1 MLAQNKIFLVFPYLL
16 QYINRQQ
23 ANKQE
28 PRCLVT
34 INEAAV
40 EILKEKNKP
49 LSSIEIATIAF
60 SRKLIYSKAK
70 TPIKSLAYTI
80 DKNIREEFYN
90 NPKLIFLQTS
100 IGRLIGLP
108 GWGGNVLNIDLQK
121 SKTSFQKL
129 TISLPSN
136 LMENINLAY
145 QAKIADTYDE
155 TLIYI
160 INEGLSKVAHI
171 IKENISKQLEGLN
184 NNVQSKPLGNF
195 QNRVNAISNNVEH
208 RKLGRKGYEQV
219 KDYLIPVIRLMR
231 KGNNH
236 CDAFHIIAEK
246 LDVRYSTVSAQC
258 TNHLGIST
266 NDFIEFVGSGQIL
279 RLIKDKFPEKTE
291 MINRDIG
298 ELNQLLLNG
307 FGLIK

>member
-1 MLAQNKIFLVFPYLL
+1 M
-16 QYINRQQ
+16 
-23 ANKQE
+23 
-28 PRCLVT
+28 T

-108 GWGGNVLNIDLQK
+108 GWGDNVLNIDLQK
-121 SKTSFQKL
+121 SKSSFQKL

-145 QAKIADTYDE
+145 QAKIADT
-155 TLIYI
+155 L
-160 INEGLSKVAHI
+160 
-171 IKENISKQLEGLN
+171 
-184 NNVQSKPLGNF
+184 
-195 QNRVNAISNNVEH
+195 
-208 RKLGRKGYEQV
+208 
-219 KDYLIPVIRLMR
+219 
-231 KGNNH
+231 
-236 CDAFHIIAEK
+236 
-246 LDVRYSTVSAQC
+246 
-258 TNHLGIST
+258 
-266 NDFIEFVGSGQIL
+266 
-279 RLIKDKFPEKTE
+279 
-291 MINRDIG
+291 INRDIG

>member
-1 MLAQNKIFLVFPYLL
+1 
-16 QYINRQQ
+16 
-23 ANKQE
+23 
-28 PRCLVT
+28 VT

-60 SRKLIYSKAK
+60 NRKLIHSNAK

-80 DKNIREEFYN
+80 DKNIREVFYN
-90 NPKLIFLQTS
+90 NPRLIFIQTS
-100 IGRLIGLP
+100 IGRLIGIP
-108 GWGGNVLNIDLQK
+108 EWGDKDLKIDLQK
-121 SKTSFQKL
+121 SKSNFQKL
-129 TISLPSN
+129 TISLPAN

-145 QAKIADTYDE
+145 QAKIAETYDE

-160 INEGLSKVAHI
+160 INEGLSNVAHI

-184 NNVQSKPLGNF
+184 NNRQSNTLSNF
-195 QNRVNAISNNVEH
+195 QNSVKTISDNVKH
-208 RKLGRKGYEQV
+208 KKLGRKGYEQV

-246 LDVRYSTVSAQC
+246 LDVRYNTVSAQC
-258 TNHLGIST
+258 TLHLGIST
-266 NDFIEFVGSGQIL
+266 NDFIKFVGSGQIL
-279 RLIKDKFPEKTE
+279 RLIKNKYPEKTE